1 MSSRNE
7 PDAFGGTQPSTGGD
21 VASLGEPS
29 TSSGGSWFD
38 RLPAAPVQPTPA
50 FDVCHVGVVLRAV
63 LAVHAV
69 LALGVAFE
77 AHDLRGWVAA
87 LATGSVIALPGTL
100 TWLLLACASR
110 RWMAGRSTGVQ
121 WGFMILLGAVCGGF
135 GWALLSSAGMTLG
148 EPLHWA
154 PPMLAGAALAAVMFQ
169 WLRLRAQL
177 SQPAEATA
185 RLVELQSRIRPHFLF
200 NTLNTAMA
208 LVRVDPPRAEDVL
221 ADLAELFRVAL
232 MPAEQSVSLREEID
246 LAQRYLAIEQVRFGT
261 RLKVRWE
268 LDTTADVARVPPL
281 VLQPLI
287 ENAVRHGVEPS
298 GEGAMIRIRTR
309 VKRGYVV
316 IGIVNTVSAAPSR
329 PGHGIAL
336 RNVRERVLLMHD
348 VAGQF
353 DARREGDLFK
363 VQIIVPL

>member
-77 AHDLRGWVAA
+77 AHDLRRWVAA

-110 RWMAGRSTGVQ
+110 RWMAGRSAGVQ

-246 LAQRYLAIEQVRFGT
+246 LAQRYLAIEQVRFGA

-268 LDTTADVARVPPL
+268 LDTAADVARVPPL

-309 VKRGYVV
+309 VKRGYAV
-316 IGIVNTVSAAPSR
+316 IGIVNTVSAVSR